1 MRLLNKVGKVM
12 HSAVE
17 TDADNGLSKD
27 YGLRVVVN
35 MILGGLICL
44 VIISSWAWLVNRNGA
59 FWAVLGL
66 SGIVSFAA
74 LFTGGFLGFLFGIP
88 RSLQRSAA
96 DIPAATEG
104 NHERPY
110 SNNTNLEQ
118 ISDWLTKIIVGVSLT
133 QLPAIQQHFHQL
145 VKSVSGGFAGLLN
158 VKYAYPF
165 ASGLIIFYTICGFL
179 AVYIWAKI
187 YFMEQLT
194 KLEDKLNRRNIREQ
208 IKEVSRR
215 NKRLEIA
222 RLENMLTQFIRS
234 KNRILAIESQPTY
247 KVILDKA
254 QPAPIRYI
262 EDCQKERW
270 GGKLTANGYKVE
282 ALFKKVTTDGDD
294 NYLVTVLVQ
303 PDAAEVTLQG
313 QVYFFLHDSFYD
325 EYIKQATAEHNKVS
339 IEFPSFEAFTVGVV
353 LNNGEVKLEMDM
365 NLLPNAPEDYKYS
378 GPLLSFEEV
387 KKERDQLLEEERKEK
402 EDKPDSNSK

>member
-1 MRLLNKVGKVM
+1 MSISSMVTKLFRRGEDPD
-12 HSAVE
+12 S
-17 TDADNGLSKD
+17 DNGLSKD

-35 MILGGLICL
+35 MITGGLISL
-44 VIISSWAWLVNRNGA
+44 VIISGWAWLVNRNGA

-66 SGIVSFAA
+66 SSIVSFAA

-96 DIPAATEG
+96 DIPVSSENG
-104 NHERPY
+104 NNERPY

-145 VKSVSGGFAGLLN
+145 VKSVSGGFTGLLP
-158 VKYAYPF
+158 VQYAYPF

-208 IKEVSRR
+208 IQEVSRR

-222 RLENMLTQFIRS
+222 RLENMLTEFIRS
-234 KNRILAIESQPTY
+234 KNRILSIENQPTF
-247 KVILDKA
+247 KIILDRA
-254 QPAPIRYI
+254 QPGPIRYI

-270 GGKLTANGYKVE
+270 GAKLSSGGYKAE
-282 ALFKKVTTDGDD
+282 AHFKKDTTDDD
-294 NYLVTVLVQ
+294 NYLVTILVQ
-303 PDAAEVTLQG
+303 PVNEGVTLNG
-313 QVYFFLHDSFYD
+313 QVYFFLHDSFAG
-325 EYIKQATAEHNKVS
+325 EYNEYVKVAVAVNNRAT
-339 IEFPSFEAFTVGVV
+339 IEFPSFEAFTVGIV
-353 LNNGEVKLEMDM
+353 LNNGDVKLEMDM
-365 NLLPNAPEDYKYS
+365 NLLPNAPDDYKYS
-378 GPLLSFEEV
+378 SPLLSYEEV
-387 KKERDQLLEEERKEK
+387 KKERDQLLEEERK
-402 EDKPDSNSK
+402 DNPDTNSK